1 MKFLDVYRELIIEE
15 KCLRFLENMR
25 WPDGVSASPANQ
37 IAVPDAP
44 KLTGIVEANET
55 YIRGKQ
61 RGPTSSFQGYQG
73 SALHNRL

>member
-1 MKFLDVYRELIIEE
+1 
-15 KCLRFLENMR
+15 MR

-44 KLTGIVEANET
+44 KLAGIVEANET

-61 RGPTSSFQGYQG
+61 RGPTSSFPGIPGFSVAQP
-73 SALHNRL
+73 ALARPDDLSGIAR